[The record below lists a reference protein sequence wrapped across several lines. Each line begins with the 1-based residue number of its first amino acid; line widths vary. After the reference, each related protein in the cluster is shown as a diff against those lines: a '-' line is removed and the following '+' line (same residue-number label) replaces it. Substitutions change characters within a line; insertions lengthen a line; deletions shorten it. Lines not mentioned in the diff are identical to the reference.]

1 MYHFA
6 SSPKILALRSIGAKR
21 SYFAWITLPMN
32 EEFWGL
38 FFITKIHFIIFLQN
52 WQFRGSL
59 FSRPLTL
66 STIIR
71 NYRLPETEYSKLK
84 VEIKLF
90 FYTVY
95 EVFFYEPSRDKVQG
109 EIYVSVDLYRLVI
122 FILSTAFT
130 FEAETYVLQSDS
142 VPKSWP
148 ISCRYPFLHQSDHR

>member
-6 SSPKILALRSIGAKR
+6 SSPKILALRTIAVKR
-21 SYFAWITLPMN
+21 SYFAWITLPIKN
-32 EEFWGL
+32 FGDY

-52 WQFRGSL
+52 WHFRGSL

-71 NYRLPETEYSKLK
+71 NYRLLETEYSKLK
-84 VEIKLF
+84 VEKLNF
-90 FYTVY
+90 FILYFKC
-95 EVFFYEPSRDKVQG
+95 FFYEPSRDKVQG

-148 ISCRYPFLHQSDHR
+148 ISCRYPFLHQSDHI